1 MCDAVIVAVAVAALV
16 VVVAGGGVVVLL
28 HLQFTG
34 LVSMFGSCCY
44 EKLVSTIQGLPE
56 IKGNVRWRP
65 IFRRWTLMSMRGELS
80 STYCHWDDS
89 AR

>member
-44 EKLVSTIQGLPE
+44 ARVGLSHIGSSMQSRTHKY
-56 IKGNVRWRP
+56 IKYPR
-65 IFRRWTLMSMRGELS
+65 L
-80 STYCHWDDS
+80 
-89 AR
+89 